1 MAEIKLTE
9 QQRAAVENRGG
20 SLLVSAAA
28 GSGKTKVLVE
38 RVFSYLMEEHCHVD
52 DFLIITYTRAAAAE
66 LRGKLAAELASR
78 VAQNP
83 GDRHLRQQMFRVY
96 QADIKTV
103 DGFCAQLLRQH
114 VHLLPP
120 VDGRCLTPDFRV
132 LDESEAALLR
142 ERALEA
148 SLEDFYRAIESGDGE
163 YALLAD
169 TLGAGRDDRALAR
182 LIPELHGKL
191 QSHPYPEKWLAQAAQ
206 GWTDIPEHL
215 ADCVYGQAVMA
226 DTVRRAEFWA
236 EQLERM
242 VDLME
247 NCPPVLDAYG
257 DRFAEVADRLR
268 SYRQAA
274 RSGWDAM
281 AAVQPAFRRVGIVK
295 GEENETAKKAVRTV
309 MEKCKTELK
318 KLTAPYDTTEAE
330 HLDDLRAIAPAM
342 RGLLRLT
349 AFSPSGIRQR
359 RCGATRWTS
368 PTRSTMP

>member
-1 MAEIKLTE
+1 MAEIRLTE

-38 RVFSYLMEEHCHVD
+38 RVFSYLTEEHCHVD

-66 LRGKLAAELASR
+66 LRASWPPSWR
-78 VAQNP
+78 PVWRRTPATAIC
-83 GDRHLRQQMFRVY
+83 GQQMFRVY

-148 SLEDFYRAIESGDGE
+148 ALEEFYRAIESGDEE
-163 YALLAD
+163 YAQLAD

-191 QSHPYPEKWLAQAAQ
+191 QSHPYPEKWLAQCGGGLDGHPGPFGGQ
-206 GWTDIPEHL
+206 RIRTDGDGGHGAPRRFLGVPAGAGGVRHGGL
-215 ADCVYGQAVMA
+215 PAGAGGLRRPLYRGGRPVCGA
-226 DTVRRAEFWA
+226 TVRRLKAAGRPW
-236 EQLERM
+236 RR
-242 VDLME
+242 
-247 NCPPVLDAYG
+247 CSR
-257 DRFAEVADRLR
+257 RFAVWA
-268 SYRQAA
+268 S
-274 RSGWDAM
+274 
-281 AAVQPAFRRVGIVK
+281 
-295 GEENETAKKAVRTV
+295 
-309 MEKCKTELK
+309 
-318 KLTAPYDTTEAE
+318 
-330 HLDDLRAIAPAM
+330 
-342 RGLLRLT
+342 
-349 AFSPSGIRQR
+349 
-359 RCGATRWTS
+359 
-368 PTRSTMP
+368 